1 LFLSKTELVLCLYN
15 KRCQQARNI
24 PETLENFPWNLFY
37 VLEEILCGT
46 NHYSKD
52 ALETQSPKKKKNCHP
67 LTDPPL
73 LSSVQ
78 DFRAPAHFNAATRRT
93 PPHPFVRTQVN
104 NLATTQSLWHPSLHP
119 SLSRSRSP
127 FSPFVRTQ
135 LSPKRIENRA
145 APPAPYFCTTHPPT
159 QQAGSTNFR

>member
-52 ALETQSPKKKKNCHP
+52 ALETQSPKKKKLPSAHGPP
-67 LTDPPL
+67 LTLQRSRLSCPRTLQRCNPANTAASFRSHTGEQPCNHTKFVAPLAPPISLSLSLTL
-73 LSSVQ
+73 LS
-78 DFRAPAHFNAATRRT
+78 FRSHTA
-93 PPHPFVRTQVN
+93 
-104 NLATTQSLWHPSLHP
+104 
-119 SLSRSRSP
+119 LS
-127 FSPFVRTQ
+127 Q
-135 LSPKRIENRA
+135 EN
-145 APPAPYFCTTHPPT
+145 
-159 QQAGSTNFR
+159 